1 MIADFSI
8 SILASLLHSQLN
20 AVCTLKTQVDYF
32 RKVGMGLVLVL
43 KAKPKQTY
51 AAQQTAPPP
60 QKKKGTYHFLIDTEG
75 R

>member
-1 MIADFSI
+1 MIAVCSI
-8 SILASLLHSQLN
+8 CILASLLHSQLN

-51 AAQQTAPPP
+51 AAQQTICLPPSPPP
-60 QKKKGTYHFLIDTEG
+60 KKKEHTTS
-75 R
+75 

>member
-1 MIADFSI
+1 MIAVCSI
-8 SILASLLHSQLN
+8 CILASLLHSQLN
-20 AVCTLKTQVDYF
+20 AVCTLKTEVEYF

-60 QKKKGTYHFLIDTEG
+60 KKGTYNFLIDTEG